1 MIRRPPRSTLFPYT
15 TLFRSRLRLLGS
27 YLGAQ
32 ALFLLPE
39 LGGRL
44 GTEDAGLEPL
54 ANLNPGFPLMGVGAA
69 LAPFDRL
76 FHRPHLPQPEAG
88 DQLLGL
94 GEGPVDHGSIPSR
107 EPDALAF
114 RTRVEPFGGEQ
125 HTGFHQLFVV
135 LPHFG
140 KELLARQNPRLR
152 VLVGLDYH
160 HESHWHVS
168 F

>member
-39 LGGRL
+39 LGGKL
-44 GTEDAGLEPL
+44 GTEVLCLAHL
-54 ANLNPGFPLMGVGAA
+54 ANLNLGFPLMGVGAA
-69 LAPFDRL
+69 LDPFDRL
-76 FHRPHLPQPEAG
+76 FHRPHLPHPEAG

-94 GEGPVDHGSIPSR
+94 REGPADPGAIPSR

-114 RTRVEPFGGEQ
+114 RTR
-125 HTGFHQLFVV
+125 
-135 LPHFG
+135 
-140 KELLARQNPRLR
+140 
-152 VLVGLDYH
+152 
-160 HESHWHVS
+160 
-168 F
+168 